1 MFYIHCLHVAIQFS
15 QHHLLKR
22 LPFPQFTL
30 LGPSLQVNWLLT
42 KHSLKLGSTIPPVL
56 LFFLKIVLAIWH
68 ILCFNED
75 FKIICF
81 SSVKNAL
88 GILIEIVLN
97 LVDCLGKQGN
107 LNNIILPT
115 HKHNISFYLLM
126 FVFNFYQCLIVFS
139 IQVWCWVVWTPS

>member
-22 LPFPQFTL
+22 LSFPHFTL
-30 LGPSLQVNWLLT
+30 LGPLLQVNWLLT
-42 KHSLKLGSTIPPVL
+42 KYLKLGSMIPPVL

-68 ILCFNED
+68 IFCFNED

-88 GILIEIVLN
+88 GILIEIALN

-107 LNNIILPT
+107 LNSIILPT
-115 HKHNISFYLLM
+115 HKHNISFYQLM